1 MKLVCNYIQ
10 AELKD
15 GWLDNIDW
23 MAVKERETDAKETK
37 AGNDDDDDDDDD
49 LNRAVNVVQT
59 YRHMVALMKA
69 GESVLKGQY

>member
-1 MKLVCNYIQ
+1 
-10 AELKD
+10 
-15 GWLDNIDW
+15 

-69 GESVLKGQY
+69 GESVLKG